1 METFL
6 TGIVKPE
13 TVDPRYARPTV
24 TGPVVVAFGGGTD
37 STAVLI
43 WLRALGIRPDLILF
57 ADTGGERPHTYRH
70 IAKLNTWLHDVGF
83 PTIHVVRR
91 VNYEKRVL
99 TLEENCLNKKMLP
112 SLAYGFKSCSQKF
125 KVQPQDKFVNNWAPA
140 KEAWKRGGKVLKII
154 GYDANEERRAKNF
167 SDDKYDYWYPLLEW
181 DKDRDDCIE
190 VIKAA
195 GFDLPGKSSCFFCPA
210 STKPEIDE
218 LVTQYPQLGRRAMAM
233 ESNAELTSVKGL
245 GRRFNWGEYI
255 QIKHAG
261 LPDTTDSS
269 SIDRSCGCYE

>member
-6 TGIVKPE
+6 TGI
-13 TVDPRYARPTV
+13 ARPVTIDARFAMPAI

-37 STAVLI
+37 STALLF
-43 WLRALGIRPDLILF
+43 WLYTLGIRPDLILF

-70 IAKLNTWLHDVGF
+70 IAKLDTWLQARGW
-83 PTIHVVRR
+83 PPITVVRR
-91 VNYEKRVL
+91 VNFEGRVL
-99 TLEENCLNKKMLP
+99 SLEENCLNKRMLP

-125 KVQPQDKFVNNWAPA
+125 KVQPQDKFVNNRQPA
-140 KEAWKRGGKVLKII
+140 KDAWKRGGKVLKII

-167 SDDKYDYWYPLLEW
+167 SDNKYDFWYPLLAW

-190 VIKAA
+190 AIRAA
-195 GFDLPGKSSCFFCPA
+195 GFELPGKSSCFFCPA

-218 LVTQYPQLGRRAMAM
+218 TARMYPNLMHRALAM
-233 ESNAELTSVKGL
+233 ESRAELSSVKGL

-255 QIKHAG
+255 AIKRIG
-261 LPDTTDSS
+261 QPDTTDST
-269 SIDRSCGCYE
+269 SIDRACGCYE